1 MSIVEQL
8 QEDVKTAMKAGEK
21 DKVGA
26 LRLIVADLQRAAK
39 EGNADEVAV
48 LQSARKK
55 RLESAKAFRDGG
67 REDSAAQEEGEA
79 ALIEG
84 YLPAQMPDEELK
96 AIVSEAIAST
106 GAASPADMGKV
117 MGAVMPK
124 VKGLADGNRVQA
136 AVKEQLLS

>member
-1 MSIVEQL
+1 MPIVEQM
-8 QEDVKTAMKAGEK
+8 QDDVKAAMKAGEK
-21 DKVGA
+21 DKVQA

-39 EGNADEVAV
+39 EGNGDEIAT

-67 REDSAAQEEGEA
+67 REDSAVQEESEA
-79 ALIEG
+79 ALIEA
-84 YLPAQMPDEELK
+84 YLPAQMGDDELK
-96 AIVSEAIAST
+96 AIVTEAISST

-136 AVKEQLLS
+136 AVKEQLIS